1 MFNDIDCIKLI
12 QEEIFMSKIELRN
25 MTARDLSLLSKVFSK
40 LNLVEDIKGLF
51 RDVSGAKTESDKKLV
66 EQTIATELIMLIVE
80 NYWKAEKEVIKLI
93 SSLSGESEKQIG
105 ELSGGEFIELIISL
119 KDDKMFGFFFN
130 SKLTAAT
137 KS

>member
-1 MFNDIDCIKLI
+1 
-12 QEEIFMSKIELRN
+12 

-51 RDVSGAKTESDKKLV
+51 RDVSNAKTESDKKLV

-119 KDDKMFGFFFN
+119 KDDKMFGFFFD